1 MDSNFQFLKS
11 SIFYTAPE
19 LGAAQ
24 FKPDNRRSAA
34 TTRPARHLCPK
45 QSKRGPRRETA
56 VEAAEFRIR
65 RLATSTGGVGGVPA
79 LHDALEA
86 LRPVVLAV
94 PLEPLGLDQAAT

>member
-1 MDSNFQFLKS
+1 
-11 SIFYTAPE
+11 
-19 LGAAQ
+19 
-24 FKPDNRRSAA
+24 
-34 TTRPARHLCPK
+34 
-45 QSKRGPRRETA
+45 

-65 RLATSTGGVGGVPA
+65 GLATSIGGVGGAPA